1 MNKKAAIELSA
12 NFIIIIIISIVILGA
27 GFVLVKKLIG
37 GAADQLRDVDNQ
49 MQDRLQLMMTNN
61 NERIAIYPTS
71 FELARGKSQ
80 LVAIGIM
87 NDGETANFK
96 TDGSNVKPFNIDGTP
111 FTGTT
116 SCPLNKCISFITN
129 DGTIAFSIPS
139 KDKVFKNALVK
150 VDKSAPNGEYVI
162 TVNVVNTATATP
174 AYAVSKI
181 YVIVK

>member
-1 MNKKAAIELSA
+1 MNRKAAIELSA

-37 GAADQLRDVDNQ
+37 SAADQLRDVDNQ

-80 LVAIGIM
+80 SVAIGIM
-87 NDGETANFK
+87 NDYSEEKTFIVSVDCSYFESKDDTTPDPGCSSNLAN
-96 TDGSNVKPFNIDGTP
+96 D
-111 FTGTT
+111 
-116 SCPLNKCISFITN
+116 NKQITYSFIDTSVK
-129 DGTIAFSIPS
+129 ILP
-139 KDKVFKNALVK
+139 KEKVFKNMLFK
-150 VDKSAPNGEYVI
+150 VAKTAPNGEYVI
-162 TVNVVNTATATP
+162 TVKVTEDNKQ
-174 AYAVSKI
+174 YAVSKI